1 MKSVVFS
8 RLWKI
13 PISDSERP
21 MSRRIFQISLL
32 LAILFIAFPDGAM
45 AQFREEA
52 FTQNY
57 NDQNDTTARDSTDA
71 AFTFKEF
78 FGGVSHK
85 RDCRIGVLFAGSTV
99 FVGTQQMYNK
109 QYWKLPVIYGGM
121 AATAGAG
128 IYYRHKFNKE
138 GGNTNRTISNLCFV
152 GTGLIYWGALLDGVY
167 NYKKDTYP
175 QAGKATLYSALL
187 PGLGQ
192 AYNGEY
198 WKIPIYYTGL
208 MCSAHFLVTNNTN
221 YLRYKRIYNQ
231 ATAVNSTYDGPVS
244 ASTAKYYRDVFRRY
258 RDYSVVALLGFYLL
272 QIIDANVFAYMQD
285 FELSDDI
292 SMNVSPTVISP
303 DMGYAINT
311 GGGSGGIGSYYGGGP
326 NAFGL
331 SVGFRF

>member
-1 MKSVVFS
+1 MSQ
-8 RLWKI
+8 
-13 PISDSERP
+13 ISDKDR
-21 MSRRIFQISLL
+21 MSRQLFHIV
-32 LAILFIAFPDGAM
+32 LAVAVCFLGFSYNAD
-45 AQFREEA
+45 AQFKEEA

-57 NDQNDTTARDSTDA
+57 NDANDTTARDTTDA

-78 FGGVSHK
+78 FGGVRHT

-128 IYYRHKFNKE
+128 IYFRHKYNVE
-138 GGNTNRTISNLCFV
+138 GGNSNRNISNLCFV
-152 GTGLIYWGALLDGVY
+152 GTGLIYWGALLDGVG
-167 NYKKDTYP
+167 NYKRGTYP

-208 MCSAHFLVTNNTN
+208 MCSAHFFVTNNTN
-221 YLRYKRIYNQ
+221 YRRYKRIYNQ
-231 ATAVNSTYDGPVS
+231 ATAENSTYDGPVS

-258 RDYSVVALLGFYLL
+258 RDYSAVALLGFYLL
-272 QIIDANVFAYMQD
+272 QVIDANVFSYMQN
-285 FELSDDI
+285 FELGDDL
-292 SMNVSPTVISP
+292 SMSVSPALISP
-303 DMGYAINT
+303 DMGYAMNS
-311 GGGSGGIGSYYGGGP
+311 GNYVGSGSSFSG

-331 SVGFRF
+331 SVGLRF

>member
-1 MKSVVFS
+1 
-8 RLWKI
+8 
-13 PISDSERP
+13 
-21 MSRRIFQISLL
+21 MSRHLYHIV
-32 LAILFIAFPDGAM
+32 LAVAVCILGFSFNAE
-45 AQFREEA
+45 AQFKEEA

-57 NDQNDTTARDSTDA
+57 NDENDTTARDSTDA

-78 FGGVSHK
+78 FGGVRHK

-128 IYYRHKFNKE
+128 IYFRHKYNVD
-138 GGNTNRTISNLCFV
+138 GGSDNRTISNLCFI
-152 GTGLIYWGALLDGVY
+152 GTGLIYWGALLDGVG
-167 NYKKDTYP
+167 NYKRDVYP

-231 ATAVNSTYDGPVS
+231 ATAENSTYDGPVS

-258 RDYSVVALLGFYLL
+258 RDYSVVALMGFYLL
-272 QIIDANVFAYMQD
+272 QIIDANVFSYMQN
-285 FELSDDI
+285 FELGDDL
-292 SMNVSPTVISP
+292 SMSVSPTVISP
-303 DMGYAINT
+303 DMGYAMNS
-311 GGGSGGIGSYYGGGP
+311 GSYVGGSSALSTAGG

-331 SVGFRF
+331 SVGLRF

>member
-1 MKSVVFS
+1 
-8 RLWKI
+8 
-13 PISDSERP
+13 
-21 MSRRIFQISLL
+21 MSRQLYHIV
-32 LAILFIAFPDGAM
+32 LAVAICILGFSFNAQ
-45 AQFREEA
+45 AQFKEEA

-57 NDQNDTTARDSTDA
+57 NEENDTTARDTTDS

-78 FGGVSHK
+78 FGGVRHK

-99 FVGTQQMYNK
+99 FVGSQQMYNK

-121 AATAGAG
+121 AATASAG
-128 IYYRHKFNKE
+128 IYFRHKYNVD
-138 GGNTNRTISNLCFV
+138 GGNENRNISNICFI
-152 GTGLIYWGALLDGVY
+152 GTGLIYWGALLDGVG
-167 NYKKDTYP
+167 NYKRDVYP

-231 ATAVNSTYDGPVS
+231 ATAENSTYDGPVS

-258 RDYSVVALLGFYLL
+258 RDYSVVALMGFYLL
-272 QIIDANVFAYMQD
+272 QIIDANVFSYMQN
-285 FELSDDI
+285 FELGDDL
-292 SMNVSPTVISP
+292 SMSVSPTVISP
-303 DMGYAINT
+303 DMGYAMNS
-311 GGGSGGIGSYYGGGP
+311 GSYVGGSSAFSGAGG

>member
-1 MKSVVFS
+1 
-8 RLWKI
+8 
-13 PISDSERP
+13 
-21 MSRRIFQISLL
+21 MSRHLYHIV
-32 LAILFIAFPDGAM
+32 LAVAVCILGFSFNAQ
-45 AQFREEA
+45 AQFKEEA

-57 NDQNDTTARDSTDA
+57 NEENDTTARDTTDS

-78 FGGVSHK
+78 FGGVRHK

-99 FVGTQQMYNK
+99 FVGSQQMYNK

-128 IYYRHKFNKE
+128 IYFRHKYNVD
-138 GGNTNRTISNLCFV
+138 GGKDNRNISNLCFI
-152 GTGLIYWGALLDGVY
+152 GTGLIYWGALLDGVG
-167 NYKKDTYP
+167 NYKRDVYP

-231 ATAVNSTYDGPVS
+231 ATAENSTYDGPVS

-258 RDYSVVALLGFYLL
+258 RDYSVVALMGFYLL
-272 QIIDANVFAYMQD
+272 QIIDANVFSYMQN
-285 FELSDDI
+285 FELGDDL
-292 SMNVSPTVISP
+292 SMSVSPTVISP
-303 DMGYAINT
+303 DMGYAMN
-311 GGGSGGIGSYYGGGP
+311 SGSYVGRNSALSTAGG

-331 SVGFRF
+331 SVGLRF

>member
-1 MKSVVFS
+1 
-8 RLWKI
+8 
-13 PISDSERP
+13 
-21 MSRRIFQISLL
+21 MSRHLYHIV
-32 LAILFIAFPDGAM
+32 LAVAVCILGFSFNAE
-45 AQFREEA
+45 AQFKEEA

-57 NDQNDTTARDSTDA
+57 NDENDTTARDSTDA

-78 FGGVSHK
+78 FGGVRHK

-128 IYYRHKFNKE
+128 IYFRHKYNVD
-138 GGNTNRTISNLCFV
+138 GGSDNRTISNLCFI
-152 GTGLIYWGALLDGVY
+152 GTGLIYWGALLDGVG
-167 NYKKDTYP
+167 NYKRDVYP

-231 ATAVNSTYDGPVS
+231 ATAENSTYDGPVS

-258 RDYSVVALLGFYLL
+258 RDYSVVALMGFYLL
-272 QIIDANVFAYMQD
+272 QIIDANVFSYMQN
-285 FELSDDI
+285 FELGDDL
-292 SMNVSPTVISP
+292 SMSVSPTVISP
-303 DMGYAINT
+303 DMGYAMNS
-311 GGGSGGIGSYYGGGP
+311 GSYVGGSSALSAAGG

-331 SVGFRF
+331 SVGLRF